1 MSQTLLLDTCVLLW
15 ILNGDKRIAD
25 NHDALELLNKN
36 RRLFS
41 PVSIAEIELKRSIGK
56 LDIADEYLELLVQSG
71 IEELTYTSSMAVR
84 LRELP
89 FHHRDPFD
97 RMLIATAIEARVR
110 ILTGDRVFA
119 MYDVK
124 HVLV

>member
-1 MSQTLLLDTCVLLW
+1 MSIT
-15 ILNGDKRIAD
+15 
-25 NHDALELLNKN
+25 
-36 RRLFS
+36 
-41 PVSIAEIELKRSIGK
+41 EIEVKRSIGK

-71 IEELTYTSSMAVR
+71 IEELAYTSSMAVR
-84 LRELP
+84 LLELP

-119 MYDVK
+119 MYAVN
-124 HVLV
+124 HVLAQNKRFTD